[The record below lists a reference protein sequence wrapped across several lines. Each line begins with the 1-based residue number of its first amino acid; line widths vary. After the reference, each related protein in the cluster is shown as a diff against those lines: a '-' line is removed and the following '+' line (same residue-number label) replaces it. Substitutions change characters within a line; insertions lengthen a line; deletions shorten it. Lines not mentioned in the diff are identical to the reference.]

1 LPRIRG
7 LKPDFFKDELLCELP
22 FEARLLFAGLW
33 CYADKS
39 GRLEDRPKYLKAE
52 IFPYDKVDVEKLLNL
67 LANPKLTDKPD
78 KYFIRRYTIDG
89 RQYIDIPTF
98 LDHQKPHHTE
108 KTSKIPE
115 FNGYLTVTLLRKKDD
130 TVHGSLLMD
139 RDTVHGEGATSP
151 SPVTQI
157 VSILNSVLGTKYKPN
172 AKETIELIRARLKK
186 GFTVDDFRTV
196 IEKKY
201 AEWGQDEK
209 MSAFLR
215 PETLFGTKFE
225 AYLNQVIARPMSKN
239 EQTIDRVFKQMEEL
253 ENDKRRSKDVGNEN
267 DIIIS

>member
-1 LPRIRG
+1 MPRIRG

-33 CYADKS
+33 CYADKF

-52 IFPYDKVDVEKLLNL
+52 IFPYDKVDVVKLLNL

-139 RDTVHGEGATSP
+139 RDTVNGEGATSP
-151 SPVTQI
+151 ITVI
-157 VSILNSVLGTKYKPN
+157 ISILNSVCRTNYKPTSRKTIDLIH
-172 AKETIELIRARLKK
+172 ARMKE
-186 GFTVDDFRTV
+186 GFTVDDFKIV

-201 AEWGQDEK
+201 AEWGQDHK
-209 MSAFLR
+209 MAMFLR

-225 AYLNQVIARPMSKN
+225 SYLNQVAVNPMSRN
-239 EQTIDRVFKQMEEL
+239 AQTIANVLKEMEDL
-253 ENDKRRSKDVGNEN
+253 ENDERRSKQDCIEINGT
-267 DIIIS
+267 IS